1 MNGFFVRY
9 TRRISNIPV
18 GRTKRYKILNIDFRN
33 DTFCLKNNVMKCSF
47 VTQPL
52 CTVTSISKRWKSS
65 ISSFSMDEK
74 NFWQGSTLSD
84 VEKPSDM
91 TSILIEVKD
100 RVGVLCDI
108 LRFFWKYDINVRHIE
123 SRPASKTNALGDQ
136 RFCFYVDFEGV
147 RGKNQN
153 VDKLISELEDHTAR
167 LTLLDDKEVNTSF
180 FL

>member
-1 MNGFFVRY
+1 MKSFFLRY
-9 TRRISNIPV
+9 TRGITNIPAA
-18 GRTKRYKILNIDFRN
+18 RTKSSRIPNIDYAGYI
-33 DTFCLKNNVMKCSF
+33 CSKNVIKCSF

-52 CTVTSISKRWKSS
+52 CETVPSISKRWKSS
-65 ISSFSMDEK
+65 MPSLYMDDEK
-74 NFWQGSTLSD
+74 LWEGKNSTLSEL
-84 VEKPSDM
+84 EKPSDM

-123 SRPASKTNALGDQ
+123 SRPAAKTNALGDQ

-167 LTLLDDKEVNTSF
+167 LTLLDDKEVKF
-180 FL
+180 